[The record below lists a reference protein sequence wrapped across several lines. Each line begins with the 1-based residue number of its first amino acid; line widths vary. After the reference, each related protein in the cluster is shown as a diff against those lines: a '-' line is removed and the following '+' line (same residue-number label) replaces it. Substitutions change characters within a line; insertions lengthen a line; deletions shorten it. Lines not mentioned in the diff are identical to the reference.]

1 MEETTTDTTVVE
13 PEDQVDETTE
23 QTTEAEPETFPREY
37 VEKLREEAAKYRTR
51 SQRTDDLAHRLH
63 VALVAAKGRLADP
76 TDLTFDEAN
85 LDDDAALDAAID
97 NLLAAKPHLASRRP
111 ATVDVGQGPSP
122 IESGVDL
129 AGLLRARA
137 V

>member
-1 MEETTTDTTVVE
+1 MSETTTETTAVE
-13 PEDQVDETTE
+13 PDEQVDETTE
-23 QTTEAEPETFPREY
+23 QTTEEEAEHFPREY

-51 SQRTDDLAHRLH
+51 AQRTDDLAQRLH

-76 TDLTFDEAN
+76 TDLPFDDAHLE
-85 LDDDAALDAAID
+85 DDAALEQAID

-111 ATVDVGQGPSP
+111 ASVDVGQGPTP
-122 IESGVDL
+122 VESGVDL
-129 AGLLRARA
+129 AGMLRARA